1 MKHPRLWVLLGV
13 LLPASALAA
22 STGPL
27 SVEDLSS
34 PLITASGQSS
44 KHTSNNTASTSGNA
58 PDQSA
63 GLYLMMERMQR
74 YQDQIDKLRGQVEE
88 LKHTVD
94 QMRNGA
100 RDRYMDLDT
109 RLRALA
115 DTSSKATD
123 KASTAASETVDSSS
137 RTQQQSPADSEADRK
152 AYMAARGKLLSG
164 DHKGAVTALSK
175 YLKQHANGAYVPQA
189 HYWLGEVYRIEGD
202 TASLTKAANEFS
214 AVVNDYPQSTKV
226 QEALYKLAVVKVQQG
241 DTVAAKKRL
250 HQLLK
255 QFPDGAAAKLAA
267 KLLKQL

>member
-1 MKHPRLWVLLGV
+1 MKHPRLWVLLGM

-34 PLITASGQSS
+34 PLVTANSQHSPAPNNRKASIADTTSGQ
-44 KHTSNNTASTSGNA
+44 
-58 PDQSA
+58 DA

-74 YQDQIDKLRGQVEE
+74 YQRQIDKLRGQVEE
-88 LKHTVD
+88 LEHTVD

-115 DTSSKATD
+115 DAHGEKPTGEAPATATDATDNSSKA
-123 KASTAASETVDSSS
+123 
-137 RTQQQSPADSEADRK
+137 QSPADAKADRK
-152 AYMAARGKLLSG
+152 AYMDARGKLLSG
-164 DHKGAVTALSK
+164 DHKGAVTALSG
-175 YLKQHANGAYVPQA
+175 YLKQHADGAYVPQA

-202 TASLTKAANEFS
+202 KASLAKAAGEFS
-214 AVVNDYPQSTKV
+214 VVVNDYPQSTKV
-226 QEALYKLAVVKVQQG
+226 QEALYKLAVVRVQQG
-241 DTVAAKKRL
+241 KTAAAKTDLK
-250 HQLLK
+250 QLLK
-255 QFPDGAAAKLAA
+255 QFPDGAEAKLAD